1 MCESDVLVPT
11 TCPCHGCYDLI
22 VRVDLNRGPD
32 ESLQYTLEPGTHNWQ
47 VEVAKYR
54 YKRDTELVI
63 GCSGRHAIIESP
75 KAGRYAQLWC
85 RTCCNCEQTGKKVG
99 RLAGCVDPAH
109 WYTITN
115 RSYHEK
121 TPFHQLVNTLLVASY
136 NDAIARRVGF
146 EDALGSVGLSYYGH
160 FLALSK
166 EAAANAAA
174 AAAEAASER
183 DRDAAASTERHLAGG
198 GTGKLSTVTPPFH
211 HTTATLPPPA
221 LPAPSLSEMVSEGL
235 KRARATGT
243 DDGVGGALGPMF
255 SSSGRSHSPAG
266 SPLLPMPAMRPLDFA
281 EQERRIKARR
291 YSACKCARVQV
302 VCPFKLLSML
312 SLSSSS

>member
-1 MCESDVLVPT
+1 MVKERVGPGSPGAERAKGIPDSHQMPQCKACQRRGCSHFRRGFAQILLHNNKACGNPTIESCKPAASEGLCDSDILVPT

-22 VRVDLNRGPD
+22 VRVDLNRGAED
-32 ESLQYTLEPGTHNWQ
+32 SLQYTLDPATHEWS

-85 RTCCNCEQTGKKVG
+85 RTCCNCEQSGKKVG
-99 RLAGCVDPAH
+99 RLAGCVDAAH

-136 NDAIARRVGF
+136 NEAIAHRLGF

-160 FLALSK
+160 FLT
-166 EAAANAAA
+166 
-174 AAAEAASER
+174 
-183 DRDAAASTERHLAGG
+183 DRKS
-198 GTGKLSTVTPPFH
+198 
-211 HTTATLPPPA
+211 
-221 LPAPSLSEMVSEGL
+221 
-235 KRARATGT
+235 
-243 DDGVGGALGPMF
+243 
-255 SSSGRSHSPAG
+255 
-266 SPLLPMPAMRPLDFA
+266 
-281 EQERRIKARR
+281 
-291 YSACKCARVQV
+291 V
-302 VCPFKLLSML
+302 V
-312 SLSSSS
+312 